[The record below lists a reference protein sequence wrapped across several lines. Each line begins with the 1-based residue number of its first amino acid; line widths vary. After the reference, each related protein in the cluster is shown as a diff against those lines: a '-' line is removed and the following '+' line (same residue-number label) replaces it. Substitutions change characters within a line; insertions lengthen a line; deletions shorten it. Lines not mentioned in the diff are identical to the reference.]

1 MNSILKKYNIQ
12 PGFLALVSLMLA
24 TRIQHFGS
32 AFSLPDASLIVFFL
46 SGLFFNRL
54 KLFILLLAEAAL
66 IDYVVIS
73 QFNVSD
79 FCVSPA
85 YAALIPAYGAMWLAG
100 DYCAKFKK
108 LNRSEMYA
116 QFVVLFLATTA
127 AFLISNGSFFLFS
140 GKVGETSVAHYLHGI
155 SLYYPPYISSTLIYG
170 LVIGVGIKIVR
181 ALATHNAESENI
193 IH

>member
-1 MNSILKKYNIQ
+1 MNSILKKYNIHL
-12 PGFLALVSLMLA
+12 GFLALVSLMLA
-24 TRIQHFGS
+24 TRVHHFGS

-54 KLFILLLAEAAL
+54 KLFIFLLAEAAL

-116 QFVVLFLATTA
+116 QFVVLFLATTT

-140 GKVGETSVAHYLHGI
+140 GKTGEISLAHYLQGVNA
-155 SLYYPPYISSTLIYG
+155 YYPPYVSATLIYG
-170 LVIGVGIKIVR
+170 LVIGAGIKIFR
-181 ALATHNAESENI
+181 SINAQTEESANLM
-193 IH
+193 H